1 MRGDGENHP
10 HLRDKV
16 FLRTLFV
23 SENDSITP
31 DTKLN
36 DTQSDEEAEPPAKR
50 HRASPTVDDNAAAAT
65 ISITNLSTEATIDDI
80 MKAGEEYGSV
90 LKLRILSED
99 FPKICGFVCYRI
111 ASSAT
116 NAVRGLHGRLLRGRE
131 LRVYMAETPNR

>member
-99 FPKICGFVCYRI
+99 FPKICGFVCYRT
-111 ASSAT
+111 ASSSASNVT
-116 NAVRGLHGRLLRGRE
+116 G
-131 LRVYMAETPNR
+131 